1 MQTINVTEKSLTKQF
16 FKYLIPSVSAMWF
29 FSIYTMVDGIFVGRG
44 VGPTALAAVNL
55 SMPFINTIFAIS
67 LLFSVGASTLITFF
81 LGEGK
86 KKISDEIFSLN
97 ILILGALGLIL
108 SFVSLFFLDNIA
120 LFLGATEE
128 TFVYVKDY
136 LSIIIVS
143 STFFMVAY
151 SLEVLVKADGFP
163 IYSIV
168 FVTVAA
174 FTNIILDYILVIH
187 FNYGVKGAA
196 IATGASQFLSCIGF
210 LTHFIWGKSN
220 LKFVKPNINFGY
232 IKRIITIGFPESLT
246 ELSAG
251 FITFIFNFMIL
262 RYIGD
267 NGVAAFSVIMYVNNL
282 VIMTMIAVNQAMQP
296 LVSYYNGKKE
306 VDKIQKLLGLSLKTA
321 VLWSG
326 FFFICSQVFTK
337 RLVSFFILPSNTE
350 VFEIS
355 VFGLKAFS
363 ISFLFVGINIVLSGY
378 FTALKSTKK
387 ATILSML
394 RGYIFITIAIFIMP
408 SILGDVGIWS
418 STLVNEVLTLSVAVF
433 LYLYKARDMKKSL
446 VPLSKY

>member
-1 MQTINVTEKSLTKQF
+1 MQAINVTEKSLTKQF

-67 LLFSVGASTLITFF
+67 LLFSVGASTLITFY

-210 LTHFIWGKSN
+210 LTHFLWGKSN

-232 IKRIITIGFPESLT
+232 IRRIITIGFPESLT

-408 SILGDVGIWS
+408 NILGDVGIWS